1 MTSSDTFASV
11 RAERAPGGNNVGATT
26 DQSLGGRPFR

>member
-11 RAERAPGGNNVGATT
+11 RAERAPGGNSVGAMT
-26 DQSLGGRPFR
+26 DQSLGGRLLR